1 MAFMLARQQVYLE
14 LDENM
19 DDYDELV
26 EIMSNAHL
34 NNNFLSLAREVMNS
48 LQLYLKFCWKFSNI
62 QRGFKW
68 MLQNCIL
75 KYEGLM
81 YSVLYVRNC

>member
-75 KYEGLM
+75 KYKGLM

>member
-1 MAFMLARQQVYLE
+1 MNKDYFSPNSDEKKLIQRQMAFMLARQQVYLE

-48 LQLYLKFCWKFSNI
+48 LQL
-62 QRGFKW
+62 
-68 MLQNCIL
+68 
-75 KYEGLM
+75 
-81 YSVLYVRNC
+81 

>member
-1 MAFMLARQQVYLE
+1 MNKDCFSSNSDEKKLIQRQMAFMLARQQVYLE

-34 NNNFLSLAREVMNS
+34 NNNFLSLAREVMHS
-48 LQLYLKFCWKFSNI
+48 LQLYLNFCWKFSNI
-62 QRGFKW
+62 QRGFK
-68 MLQNCIL
+68 
-75 KYEGLM
+75 
-81 YSVLYVRNC
+81 

>member
-48 LQLYLKFCWKFSNI
+48 LQLYLKFC
-62 QRGFKW
+62 
-68 MLQNCIL
+68 
-75 KYEGLM
+75 
-81 YSVLYVRNC
+81 